1 MKWLLMVVLGISL
14 MFGQA
19 VAAEKQELKEQ
30 KNKSTKTEK
39 KAPKEKEEKK
49 ELKDQKDR
57 ISYSIGMDIG
67 NNFKKQGIDLDS
79 DLLARGIK
87 DSLTANSSPLLTE
100 KEVKD
105 TIADFRKEMMEK
117 HIARTKEAGEKNKK
131 EGEVFLAE
139 NRKKEGVITLPSGLQ
154 YKVIAAGKGDKP
166 KETDTV
172 TVNYRGTLIDGAE
185 FDSSYKRNEP
195 ATFPVKG
202 VISGWT
208 EALQLMQTG
217 SKWQLVVPANLGYGE
232 RGAGASI
239 GPNAA
244 LIFEVELL
252 SIKEP
257 EKQQEK
263 QPEKKPEK

>member
-1 MKWLLMVVLGISL
+1 MKWLLMAVLSIGI

-19 VAAEKQELKEQ
+19 AAVEKQELPESKSQKSEINKTTKKTAKKE
-30 KNKSTKTEK
+30 
-39 KAPKEKEEKK
+39 PKKEEKT

-57 ISYSIGMDIG
+57 TSYSIGIDIG

-87 DSLTANSSPLLTE
+87 DALTGNSSPLLTE

-117 HIARTKEAGEKNKK
+117 QIALTKQRGEKNMKD
-131 EGEVFLAE
+131 GEAFLTE
-139 NRKKEGVITLPSGLQ
+139 NKKKEGVITMPSGLQ
-154 YKVIAAGKGDKP
+154 YKVLAAGTGDKP

-172 TVNYRGTLIDGAE
+172 TVNYRGTLIDGTE

-195 ATFPVKG
+195 AIFPVKG
-202 VISGWT
+202 VIPGWT

-217 SKWQLVVPANLGYGE
+217 SKWQLVVPATLGYGE
-232 RGAGASI
+232 RGAGANI
-239 GPNAA
+239 GPNAT
-244 LIFEVELL
+244 LVFEVELL
-252 SIKEP
+252 SIKAP
-257 EKQQEK
+257 EKQT
-263 QPEKKPEK
+263 EKK